1 MKKSLDDP
9 LRRDF
14 EPAETCDVGGL
25 QEVWTNGA
33 GGSNRVGHSGRN
45 VGLTSG
51 MVNAGPITASQQSAA
66 GMHSFPGI
74 NTATWSCLPLDA
86 PFDPGVSPMH
96 PRLSIPLAAIA
107 LAACGGSQPSG
118 PLSPETRL
126 KQQREAATSITAA
139 TVFQRISV
147 IAHDSMG
154 GRNTPSPGL
163 EKTAAYLA
171 GMYERWGLKPA
182 GDNGTWFQR
191 YPLVRSRFDPAGSLM
206 EVNEAGTVTRYRLDR
221 WAQVSGPRTGQSIT
235 GAMRVLSGA
244 ITATDVAKLD
254 LAGRIVMFVQNS
266 ERAADN
272 RAVLTAIRGKVPS
285 AIIVLQAGDPAQFAA
300 GVQRA
305 TAGNQV
311 LGGVPVTGVPTLT
324 IHDSIFAGD
333 PNVTNRPD
341 WNTLRVSPTAVVMDV
356 PDQVT
361 VTLRLAET
369 EISRVTAPNVVAM
382 IEGSDPL
389 LRNEYVVY
397 SAHMDHVGT
406 VGDGVGGCGVQRDTL
421 RGTVDSICNGAD
433 DDASGT
439 IGIAMIAEAFARLK
453 VKPMRSI
460 IILNVS
466 GEEKGLLGAQYFAE
480 NPTVSREQII
490 ANLNFDMI
498 GRNNPDSIVVIGK
511 EHSDLGGTLAAVSAQ
526 HPELR
531 LIAADDIW
539 PNERFYFRSDHYQF
553 ARKGI
558 PILFFFNGV
567 HPQYHRPSDEVSL
580 IDTSKLA
587 RIATLGFYLGNRIA
601 NTMVRPKWNPDSYT
615 EIVQGAGR

>member
-1 MKKSLDDP
+1 
-9 LRRDF
+9 
-14 EPAETCDVGGL
+14 
-25 QEVWTNGA
+25 
-33 GGSNRVGHSGRN
+33 
-45 VGLTSG
+45 
-51 MVNAGPITASQQSAA
+51 
-66 GMHSFPGI
+66 
-74 NTATWSCLPLDA
+74 
-86 PFDPGVSPMH
+86 MH